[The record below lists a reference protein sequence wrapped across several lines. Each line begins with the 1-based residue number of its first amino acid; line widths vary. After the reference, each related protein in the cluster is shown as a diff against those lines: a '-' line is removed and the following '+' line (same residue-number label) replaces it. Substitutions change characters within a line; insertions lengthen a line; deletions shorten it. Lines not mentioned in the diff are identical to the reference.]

1 VAYGGL
7 ESLRAMV
14 PHGSVPSAPIA
25 VCGSSL
31 HTRPPPL
38 QSASLYGV
46 LFLGFFSSG
55 MDMLR
60 VVFLFCLLAIFSIQT
75 GYEIEEVRLLVSR
88 S

>member
-1 VAYGGL
+1 VAYDGL

-31 HTRPPPL
+31 HTRPPPPERL
-38 QSASLYGV
+38 LVWRSFSGI
-46 LFLGFFSSG
+46 FSSG